1 MFVNKDVLVIGAGI
15 SGIASALELA
25 AHGCRV
31 HVVERDDRLGGQAA
45 TFCCKAVADTCQKCN
60 VCAAA
65 EKIAAFE
72 RCSELS
78 VYLNAEVREVARRNG
93 DFLVEITQRASCIDP
108 EACIGCGV
116 CASQC
121 PVGAIVLDE
130 DSRYRVDR
138 SKCVRFEG
146 EACEVCREACPVDA
160 VDFDRKAETMAL
172 EIGAVVVAT
181 GYQPYQAIHKGWF
194 GYGRFEDV
202 VTNLDLEESIHRVGK
217 AVRPSDGTAP
227 KRVAFIQCVGS
238 RNVQERYGYCS
249 KVCCTVAM
257 RLSRSIR
264 EQVPDG
270 EVCIFYMDIQ
280 GTGKGF
286 EAFYNQ
292 CRNEDGIRFVRG
304 IPAEIF
310 EDSDGGLRVT
320 YEDMT
325 VQSKTKDLFDLVVL
339 SIGMTPQEDARA
351 LAETLG
357 IASDAHG
364 FYQPVSDRP
373 LETNVPGIFAAGT
386 CRTPQDIAACMAD
399 GMAVSSSVRSLFE
412 EA

>member
-1 MFVNKDVLVIGAGI
+1 MSVNKDVLVIGAGI
-15 SGIASALELA
+15 SGIASALELT

-31 HVVERDDRLGGQAA
+31 HVVERADRLGGRAA

-60 VCAAA
+60 VCVAA

-78 VYLNAEVREVARRNG
+78 VYLGAEVSDVTPRNG
-93 DFLVEITQRASCIDP
+93 GFHVEVTQRPSSIDP

-116 CASQC
+116 CAEQC
-121 PVGAIVLDE
+121 PAGAIVLE
-130 DSRYRVDR
+130 GDSRYRVDR
-138 SKCVRFEG
+138 SKCVRSKG
-146 EACEVCREACPVDA
+146 EVCEVCREACPVDA
-160 VDFDRKAETMAL
+160 VDFDRKAEPVAL
-172 EIGAVVVAT
+172 DVGAVVVAS

-194 GYGRFEDV
+194 GYGRFENV
-202 VTNLDLEESIHRVGK
+202 VTNLDLEESIRRVGK
-217 AVRPSDGTAP
+217 VARPSDGTAP

-238 RNVQERYGYCS
+238 RDVQERHGYCS
-249 KVCCTVAM
+249 KVCCAVAM

-264 EQVPDG
+264 EQLPDG

-286 EAFYNQ
+286 GAFYSQ

-310 EDSDGGLRVT
+310 EDSHGGLRVT

-325 VQSKTKDLFDLVVL
+325 VQSKAKENFDLIVL
-339 SIGMTPQEDARA
+339 SIGMTPQEDART

-357 IASDAHG
+357 IASDTHG
-364 FYQPVSDRP
+364 FYQPVADRP

-386 CRTPQDIAACMAD
+386 CRTPQDIAACIAD

>member
-1 MFVNKDVLVIGAGI
+1 MNKDVLVIGAGVT
-15 SGIASALELA
+15 GLTSALELA
-25 AHGCRV
+25 SHGCRV
-31 HVVERDDRLGGQAA
+31 HLVERDDRPGGRAA

-72 RCSELS
+72 HCSELT
-78 VYLNAEVREVARRNG
+78 VYLNAEVSDVARRNG
-93 DFLVEITQRASCIDP
+93 GFHMEVTQRPSCIDP

-116 CASQC
+116 CAERC
-121 PVGAIVLDE
+121 PLGAIARNGN
-130 DSRYRVDR
+130 SAYRVDHE
-138 SKCVRFEG
+138 KCVRFKREV
-146 EACEVCREACPVDA
+146 CEVCREACPVDA
-160 VDFDRKAETMAL
+160 ICFDREAERQAL
-172 EIGAVVVAT
+172 DVGAVVVAT

-194 GYGRFEDV
+194 GYGRFKNV
-202 VTNLDLEESIHRVGK
+202 VTNLDLEESIRRVGK
-217 AVRPSDGTAP
+217 VARPSDGTAP
-227 KRVAFIQCVGS
+227 ERVAFIQCVGS
-238 RNVQERYGYCS
+238 RDVQEGNGYCS
-249 KVCCTVAM
+249 KVCCAVAM

-286 EAFYNQ
+286 EAFYSQ

-304 IPAEIF
+304 IPAEIL
-310 EDSDGGLRVT
+310 EDSDGALTVT

-325 VQSKTKDLFDLVVL
+325 VQSKAKEVFDLVVL
-339 SIGMTPQEDARA
+339 SIGMTPQEDART

-364 FYQPVSDRP
+364 FYQSVADRP
-373 LETNVPGIFAAGT
+373 LETNVPGIYAAGT
-386 CRTPQDIAACMAD
+386 CRTPQDIAACIAE